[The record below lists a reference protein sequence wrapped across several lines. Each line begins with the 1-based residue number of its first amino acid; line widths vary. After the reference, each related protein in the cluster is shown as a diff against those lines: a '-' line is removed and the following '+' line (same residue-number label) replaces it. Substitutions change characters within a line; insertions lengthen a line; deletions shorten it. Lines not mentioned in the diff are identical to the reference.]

1 MPPSPNK
8 VAIGGSSGLI
18 GTALSAFLRS
28 AGHEVLPLPRRGIDP
43 LVLDGVDAVVN
54 LGGTG
59 IADRRWSE
67 ERKRSILESRVAT
80 TTWIVDAMRA
90 ATPKPRVF
98 LSASATG
105 YYGDTGD
112 EPIDESAS
120 RGTGFLA
127 DVCGAWEDAA
137 RPAAGAGIR
146 TVLLRTGVVLSAHG
160 GALAKM
166 RPAFSLGLGGPVGG
180 GRQGLSWI
188 ALDDLVRALHHLMR
202 AASVEGPVNLT
213 APQPV
218 SQRDFARELGRVLRR
233 PAVLPLPAA
242 AVKLFFG
249 QMGEEVLLSGC
260 FALPR
265 RLVDSGFRFE
275 LPDLGAALATA
286 FRDGGAGGHR
296 PSPGTAPPAPDRAR
310 KRPDPPA

>member
-1 MPPSPNK
+1 MPSLRNK
-8 VAIGGSSGLI
+8 IAIGGSSGLI
-18 GTALSAFLRS
+18 GTALSAFLTS
-28 AGHEVLPLPRRGIDP
+28 LGHDVLPLPRRGIDP
-43 LVLDGVDAVVN
+43 DVLAGVDAGVN

-59 IADRRWSE
+59 IADARWSE
-67 ERKRSILESRVAT
+67 ARRRSILESRVAT
-80 TTWIVDAMRA
+80 TTAIVEAIKA
-90 ATPKPRVF
+90 ATPRPRAL
-98 LSASATG
+98 LSASAIG

-112 EPIDESAS
+112 ERIDEGAA
-120 RGTGFLA
+120 RGRGFLA
-127 DVCGAWEDAA
+127 DVCGAWEAAA
-137 RPAAGAGIR
+137 RPAAEVGLR
-146 TVLLRTGVVLSAHG
+146 TVMLRTGVVLSASG

-202 AASVEGPVNLT
+202 EESVEGPVNLV

-242 AVKLFFG
+242 AVKLLFG
-249 QMGEEVLLSGC
+249 RMGEEVLLSGC

-265 RLVDSGFRFE
+265 RLTESGFSFDF
-275 LPDLGAALATA
+275 PDLPSALA
-286 FRDGGAGGHR
+286 RVVG
-296 PSPGTAPPAPDRAR
+296 S
-310 KRPDPPA
+310 